1 LAMFTGNPQE
11 AAEALMSKREPVWDE
26 L

>member
-1 LAMFTGNPQE
+1 MFTGNPQE